1 MSLPAMSFGG
11 RDRGRW
17 GVHPKGANSIAVSGL
32 VSRSNLVST
41 GRDISVLFSVN
52 GVRNKQSHLVGPF
65 QLRQVGISL
74 ES

>member
-1 MSLPAMSFGG
+1 MSLPVMPFGG

-17 GVHPKGANSIAVSGL
+17 GVHPKGANSMAMSGL
-32 VSRSNLVST
+32 VSRSST
-41 GRDISVLFSVN
+41 GRDISALFSVN
-52 GVRNKQSHLVGPF
+52 GVKNKPF